1 MKEFLKDVIKRPTD
15 TRRTRPT
22 STTSGQ
28 MSTTNIQTNG

>member
-1 MKEFLKDVIKRPTD
+1 MLSKGSVIKRPTD

-22 STTSGQ
+22 STTNGQ